1 MTGTVH
7 LKEDIVV
14 FEDVVINDS
23 DKSFVVPN
31 GEEWEVLYVQA
42 QLITTSDAGT
52 RQMVLE
58 ILGAGAELLGRY
70 SAGATQGISLTERYN
85 WGPSLTDQATP
96 ISLELTV
103 SMPSNLRLGPGFTL
117 TVKDIAAIQPA
128 ADDMEVRFAVARR
141 RTRLASSI

>member
-1 MTGTVH
+1 MKSVH
-7 LKEDIVV
+7 VKDDIVV

-23 DKSFVVPN
+23 DKSFVVPA
-31 GEEWEVLYVQA
+31 GEEWEILYVQA
-42 QLITTSDAGT
+42 QLITTADAGT

-70 SAGATQGISLTERYN
+70 SAGATQGISLTERYQ
-85 WGPSLTDQATP
+85 WGANLSDQSTP
-96 ISLELTV
+96 IGLELTV

-117 TVKDIAAIQPA
+117 TIRDLAAIQPA

-141 RTRLASSI
+141 RTRLAS